1 MSMKYLWIC
10 IKWEIKIQLRSLQI
24 ILMLFFFSLSLTVIY
39 HYSLRSDIFL
49 DEKNYYGLFL
59 LSIFFMVILLS
70 GRGLQREKE
79 AGFYKIILMSP
90 IPRWILY
97 ISKILTKSIIIM
109 LIILMY
115 QNIYKILLIGQIYLF
130 KNDFFIIFLFYP
142 CIINLLAIGEI
153 VSLLSSGNRMK
164 ELILPAIFF
173 PLSIPIFIL
182 YSTIINEV
190 TQIEITWKFFLTRN
204 FVLPVVLSII
214 YVLVGIL
221 FFNFLSVEES

>member
-1 MSMKYLWIC
+1 
-10 IKWEIKIQLRSLQI
+10 
-24 ILMLFFFSLSLTVIY
+24 MLFFFSLSLTVIY

-115 QNIYKILLIGQIYLF
+115 QYIYKILLIGQIYLF